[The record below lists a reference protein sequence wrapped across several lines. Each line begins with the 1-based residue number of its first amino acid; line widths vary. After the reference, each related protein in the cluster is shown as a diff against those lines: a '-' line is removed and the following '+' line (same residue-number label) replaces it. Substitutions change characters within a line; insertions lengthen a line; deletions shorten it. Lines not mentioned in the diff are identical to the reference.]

1 MDYRPIVDCVVM
13 VLFCVAA
20 GLNLWDIMLRDAP
33 KRRIILD
40 AVIGLVV
47 LLLWVTS
54 EADVLL

>member
-1 MDYRPIVDCVVM
+1 MEYRPIVDCLIM

-20 GLNLWDIMLRDAP
+20 GLNLWDIMLKDAP
-33 KRRIILD
+33 RRRIILD

-54 EADVLL
+54 EAEVLL